1 MAIHPRYQHKSF
13 DCLLHSLMTR
23 KRRLASSA
31 LWPMGDTEEDAGQ
44 LQAMLVDSGTV
55 TSDDPVG
62 VAMELMFQRDGALL
76 EKRNKDGSISYR

>member
-1 MAIHPRYQHKSF
+1 
-13 DCLLHSLMTR
+13 MTR